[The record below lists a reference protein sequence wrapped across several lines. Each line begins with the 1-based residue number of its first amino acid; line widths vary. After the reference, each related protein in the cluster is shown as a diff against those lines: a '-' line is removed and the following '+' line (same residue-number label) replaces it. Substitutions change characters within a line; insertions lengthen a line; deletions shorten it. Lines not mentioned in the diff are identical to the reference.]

1 MINIWKIIIIIIF
14 IGINVEN
21 YYIDDSNENIKHIL
35 KKITI
40 LKEFNKIFSNLYFL
54 AKEGKTKGPSYH
66 KNSAININ
74 KLNIGYS
81 FYINIFYIL
90 TSKIDY

>member
-66 KNSAININ
+66 KNSAIN
-74 KLNIGYS
+74 K
-81 FYINIFYIL
+81 YI
-90 TSKIDY
+90 